1 MSETAM
7 KPFCEVCCP
16 SLEAVA
22 RAVAA
27 GADRIELCERLEV
40 GGVTPSAALIRNAL
54 AVAGKVPV
62 NVLIRPREGDFVY
75 SEEETAQ
82 MLESIALC
90 KSIQADGAAAGRGT
104 NQRVSGVVIGALR
117 PDGSVDMSLM
127 RQLVAAARPAAAR
140 PAAARPVAAR
150 LVAARPASA
159 CPAAAR
165 PAAARLAAARLVA
178 ARPASACPAAAR
190 PAAACAAADP
200 AGPDALR
207 PLGITFH
214 RAFDECR
221 DPFAALEDII
231 SLGIDRILTS
241 GHCANVWEGRFIL
254 KELVE
259 RAAGRIV
266 IMPGCG
272 ITPANLPEIAA
283 ITSAPEFHGSRI
295 L

>member
-1 MSETAM
+1 M

-16 SLEAVA
+16 SLQAVA

-40 GGVTPSAALIRNAL
+40 GGVTPSEALIRNAL

-140 PAAARPVAAR
+140 
-150 LVAARPASA
+150 
-159 CPAAAR
+159 
-165 PAAARLAAARLVA
+165 LAAARLVA
-178 ARPASACPAAAR
+178 SRHASARHASARPAAAR

-231 SLGIDRILTS
+231 RLGIDRILTS
-241 GHCANVWEGRFIL
+241 GHCANAWEGRFIL

-283 ITSAPEFHGSRI
+283 ITAATEFHGSRI

>member
-1 MSETAM
+1 M

-22 RAVAA
+22 GAVAA
-27 GADRIELCERLEV
+27 GAGRIELCERLEV
-40 GGVTPSAALIRNAL
+40 GGVTPSKRLIKDAL
-54 AVAGKVPV
+54 AVAGVVPV
-62 NVLIRPREGDFVY
+62 NVLVRPREGDFVY
-75 SEEETAQ
+75 SEEEAAQ
-82 MLESIALC
+82 MLESIELC
-90 KSIQADGAAAGRGT
+90 RSIQADGAAAGRGT

-117 PDGSVDMSLM
+117 SDGSVDMSLM
-127 RQLVAAARPAAAR
+127 RRLVAAARPVAARPAAARPAAAR
-140 PAAARPVAAR
+140 PAAARLAAT
-150 LVAARPASA
+150 
-159 CPAAAR
+159 
-165 PAAARLAAARLVA
+165 RLAAARLVA

-190 PAAACAAADP
+190 LAAATAAVDP
-200 AGPDALR
+200 AGPGDLR
-207 PLGITFH
+207 PLSVTFH

-241 GHCANVWEGRFIL
+241 GHCANAWEGRFIL

-272 ITPANLPEIAA
+272 ITPANLDEIAA
-283 ITSAPEFHGSRI
+283 ITAATEFHGSRI

>member
-1 MSETAM
+1 M

-40 GGVTPSAALIRNAL
+40 GGVTPSEALIRNAL

-104 NQRVSGVVIGALR
+104 NQRVSGVVIGALS
-117 PDGSVDMSLM
+117 PDGSVDMALM

-140 PAAARPVAAR
+140 PATAR
-150 LVAARPASA
+150 
-159 CPAAAR
+159 PAAAR
-165 PAAARLAAARLVA
+165 PAA
-178 ARPASACPAAAR
+178 
-190 PAAACAAADP
+190 
-200 AGPDALR
+200 ALR

-214 RAFDECR
+214 RAFDECS

-241 GHCANVWEGRFIL
+241 GHCVNAWEGRFIL

-283 ITSAPEFHGSRI
+283 ITAATEFHGSRI